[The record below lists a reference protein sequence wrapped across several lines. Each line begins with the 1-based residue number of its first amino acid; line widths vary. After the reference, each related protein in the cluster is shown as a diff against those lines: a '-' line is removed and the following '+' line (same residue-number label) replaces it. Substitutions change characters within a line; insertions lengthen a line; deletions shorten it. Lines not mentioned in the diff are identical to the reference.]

1 MPSASLRSLASW
13 CHPERRR
20 AKRVAERDL
29 LFHLCLPPV
38 SAEQTLYFFSS
49 TFLFISRGAQ
59 APFPIRKRLSSSP
72 VKRLPP
78 HRLIRDIYPA
88 IGFGYGNISTMRP
101 GKVWRTRHKFGG
113 GLPLLPQPFHL
124 SLPRP
129 VGRHYRAVFAP
140 AAAAADRASGT
151 HLVCSLRN
159 RHHRSD
165 SWSANP
171 RLDGS
176 GEGPAIGDCSAG
188 RRTQTQKIRRR
199 LRKITSLAARLET
212 SFSRCLSRTPRHA

>member
-1 MPSASLRSLASW
+1 MSIQPLA
-13 CHPERRR
+13 
-20 AKRVAERDL
+20 
-29 LFHLCLPPV
+29 
-38 SAEQTLYFFSS
+38 
-49 TFLFISRGAQ
+49 
-59 APFPIRKRLSSSP
+59 
-72 VKRLPP
+72 
-78 HRLIRDIYPA
+78 
-88 IGFGYGNISTMRP
+88 FGYGKKSTMCH

-140 AAAAADRASGT
+140 AAASADRASGP

-159 RHHRSD
+159 RQHNGD
-165 SWSANP
+165 SGSANP

-176 GEGPAIGDCSAG
+176 GKGSAIGDSSPR

-199 LRKITSLAARLET
+199 LRKITSLVPFQLIRAMNYVYVHKPTRTEHSPAGAAPT
-212 SFSRCLSRTPRHA
+212 SAFP